1 MVLRFISLYI
11 FLSILKHSFSLLSN
25 NSSIDNKTTF
35 DETIQSR
42 IKLFLPEYQ
51 NKHIRINELNNTN
64 FNFSK
69 IRNNRNTVLVS
80 DEILETYD
88 EVYRREKIL
97 ELINNQFITNLKGKY
112 NTKIYSDKY
121 KFYGTSNSFLYDHN
135 YVWHKYIIRD
145 TIIYEKTT
153 SMINEIINTEP
164 QQIIVSAQI
173 CSMQKLIFHIYNPD
187 PELNLLIKDIRSDI
201 YQLQIFPY
209 SSSDSNNKI
218 KYKDLSRTIAPK
230 ETYTLDIYIIID
242 FKKITLGTLYIEFN
256 NKKVL
261 LIPIKLNGLESQ
273 YGVSPIYHIEAQI
286 KKMITIPIKISNPSD
301 TVLAIKKVN
310 YPLKKINVIW
320 PNGSSVDSNI
330 NLPLSSLFQIQPK
343 SNKNIIYLKY
353 YSASPSS
360 EYGLIQVEVTGNV
373 IVIPVLISSIFSP
386 IVTYPKILN
395 FGLCQITSKS
405 RYNIRKLIP
414 LNLSNM
420 GTENIKI
427 GKVYLEYD
435 NIFIQFHQN
444 FNGNNLIIAPN
455 EEIKFGFVIFDANL
469 VSDFDKIKK
478 KLSGKIQKGSLYIET
493 NSTDSPFI
501 QVNYTFLPDMGKIE
515 KIISGDIQKLPK
527 QKNKFSFEVK
537 IKYNAPYG
545 LEKISQYKLGE
556 NMTLLYEK
564 FVETKVINPKNDDQA
579 YNVNIIFE
587 IEKLDIFHFKR
598 FFYIPL
604 FLTYSLYSYIPVQ
617 LDNNDIN
624 IIYCGNED
632 NSISLAY
639 CLRNFG
645 NLNMFDNLKNESH
658 KVQSFKFSLGSTL
671 FGVRRKRFIFLI
683 NENSSP
689 IKINEIIT
697 QNNYITLRY
706 ENTEF
711 LSNEDPIKLDTSDLI
726 NLESNLRKNIKISNK
741 AKKIPTSIILHPY
754 SAIKFSINLNLIPTE
769 NCLIEGKNTFIYN
782 DNSKFVIE
790 NVAHLSNNTF
800 DILQDSIKFE
810 PAFPTL
816 IQSITI
822 DCQNNLVFPVM
833 IFSVKSSDDRIIPTS
848 VTDGILPEDKTSLL
862 KIVFDPGH
870 DSLLKKYLNGINYNK
885 ILTYKELYLW
895 KEREKYWNKLR
906 ISGKTEINANITVNT
921 SMGKRI
927 IKVNSDLIK
936 PNLLKSTGITFG
948 LVQVG
953 KIISGYFEIFNPS
966 DQVLAVKL
974 VLVPNDFSD
983 INNNNMFSKKEKDLL
998 LKSEDLILLG
1008 CNFIGKIDND
1018 NSIIKEFEYII
1029 IQENINLFEQT
1040 KDLMNKKEILKL
1052 IYKYGNPKVK
1062 TYLNRGYEVFCKY
1075 KKRNKN
1081 ELIIN
1086 YSKLEVVS
1094 SLFSEQFESEIEIVK
1109 NLTTKDINIESK
1121 NKEIKKQSFL
1131 EKIYSFFLNLYI
1143 KYYLHVSINTEI
1155 KKPEGEQNFFLP
1167 DQVYN
1172 QIFWIPPHKK
1182 GKLGPI
1188 SFKPN
1193 RSGNISEII
1202 ILKNNLT
1209 FLHPLRLL
1217 GVGGGAEPS
1226 FFPNYI
1232 KNPLANSHIF
1242 NKTNYIIEIDE
1253 QTFNSELNIKG
1264 KITKTITLKNIGNL
1278 EMNVK
1283 NITIDGY
1290 KCETNDLKVLQCE
1303 EFTLAPNENL
1313 DIDIEIKPNLNN
1325 YITNKNIYFNTDYQ
1339 VFNLNVIIIIAKDI
1353 YIKNNIIKNNII
1365 PIIFVL
1371 IIFIILFFIGK
1382 GLFKLIQ
1389 HYKNKSKVNENSIKD
1404 DDEIA
1409 FKPNST
1415 DLEDKDRDK
1424 DKTNETKDIKENEKV
1439 NQRDE
1444 EENNNKNISKSKKKK
1459 SRKKNKTKTN
1469 EVAQT
1474 QVENNK
1480 EKEEIK
1486 DNIEKEEKES
1496 QKEETVKEEI
1506 KKEPEKKEDN
1516 FKEFKLFSPITQ
1528 KQSKRKS
1535 SIKQKES
1542 EEKDKTNKNIEEKS
1556 NETDSLNEVKISNPN
1571 KYDYYDKN
1579 RKTSKN
1585 YNNYNY
1591 NQKGSDRYYQKY
1603 PNQRK
1608 SYYNTYNTFN
1618 TYNNYNNYNNY
1629 NSYIPDEKKQGNTIK
1644 LKKVNNLSDLF
1655 KSEPKK
1661 DKKQKKKIENNDK
1674 QMNPTFL
1681 KDEKINKEINLEQES
1696 LKNTDSK
1703 NISNN
1708 EIDTSIQFF
1717 NFDFDGFL
1725 KSDFNDENKINN
1737 NDESVS
1743 LEDIKE
1749 GDEIHHY
1756 VNKSLMENIDN
1767 PDMDEENVDKS
1778 RFFAFDFFNEKK
1790 DDN

>member
-493 NSTDSPFI
+493 NSTDCPFI

-527 QKNKFSFEVK
+527 QKNKFSFEIK

-639 CLRNFG
+639 CLRNLG

-1062 TYLNRGYEVFCKY
+1062 TYLNRH
-1075 KKRNKN
+1075 
-1081 ELIIN
+1081 
-1086 YSKLEVVS
+1086 
-1094 SLFSEQFESEIEIVK
+1094 
-1109 NLTTKDINIESK
+1109 
-1121 NKEIKKQSFL
+1121 
-1131 EKIYSFFLNLYI
+1131 
-1143 KYYLHVSINTEI
+1143 YY
-1155 KKPEGEQNFFLP
+1155 F
-1167 DQVYN
+1167 
-1172 QIFWIPPHKK
+1172 HK
-1182 GKLGPI
+1182 
-1188 SFKPN
+1188 
-1193 RSGNISEII
+1193 
-1202 ILKNNLT
+1202 
-1209 FLHPLRLL
+1209 
-1217 GVGGGAEPS
+1217 
-1226 FFPNYI
+1226 
-1232 KNPLANSHIF
+1232 
-1242 NKTNYIIEIDE
+1242 
-1253 QTFNSELNIKG
+1253 
-1264 KITKTITLKNIGNL
+1264 
-1278 EMNVK
+1278 
-1283 NITIDGY
+1283 
-1290 KCETNDLKVLQCE
+1290 
-1303 EFTLAPNENL
+1303 
-1313 DIDIEIKPNLNN
+1313 
-1325 YITNKNIYFNTDYQ
+1325 
-1339 VFNLNVIIIIAKDI
+1339 
-1353 YIKNNIIKNNII
+1353 
-1365 PIIFVL
+1365 
-1371 IIFIILFFIGK
+1371 
-1382 GLFKLIQ
+1382 
-1389 HYKNKSKVNENSIKD
+1389 
-1404 DDEIA
+1404 
-1409 FKPNST
+1409 
-1415 DLEDKDRDK
+1415 
-1424 DKTNETKDIKENEKV
+1424 
-1439 NQRDE
+1439 
-1444 EENNNKNISKSKKKK
+1444 
-1459 SRKKNKTKTN
+1459 
-1469 EVAQT
+1469 
-1474 QVENNK
+1474 
-1480 EKEEIK
+1480 
-1486 DNIEKEEKES
+1486 
-1496 QKEETVKEEI
+1496 
-1506 KKEPEKKEDN
+1506 
-1516 FKEFKLFSPITQ
+1516 
-1528 KQSKRKS
+1528 
-1535 SIKQKES
+1535 
-1542 EEKDKTNKNIEEKS
+1542 
-1556 NETDSLNEVKISNPN
+1556 
-1571 KYDYYDKN
+1571 
-1579 RKTSKN
+1579 
-1585 YNNYNY
+1585 
-1591 NQKGSDRYYQKY
+1591 
-1603 PNQRK
+1603 
-1608 SYYNTYNTFN
+1608 
-1618 TYNNYNNYNNY
+1618 
-1629 NSYIPDEKKQGNTIK
+1629 
-1644 LKKVNNLSDLF
+1644 
-1655 KSEPKK
+1655 
-1661 DKKQKKKIENNDK
+1661 
-1674 QMNPTFL
+1674 
-1681 KDEKINKEINLEQES
+1681 
-1696 LKNTDSK
+1696 
-1703 NISNN
+1703 
-1708 EIDTSIQFF
+1708 
-1717 NFDFDGFL
+1717 
-1725 KSDFNDENKINN
+1725 
-1737 NDESVS
+1737 
-1743 LEDIKE
+1743 
-1749 GDEIHHY
+1749 
-1756 VNKSLMENIDN
+1756 
-1767 PDMDEENVDKS
+1767 
-1778 RFFAFDFFNEKK
+1778 
-1790 DDN
+1790 